1 MKQVRRPLSRVV
13 ILLFFEMPP
22 KIHSLVQD
30 ADNQDIALRS
40 EHIKDYV
47 MPILETIQVWYD
59 FIILF

>member
-1 MKQVRRPLSRVV
+1 MH
-13 ILLFFEMPP
+13 FEVQP
-22 KIHSLVQD
+22 LVQD